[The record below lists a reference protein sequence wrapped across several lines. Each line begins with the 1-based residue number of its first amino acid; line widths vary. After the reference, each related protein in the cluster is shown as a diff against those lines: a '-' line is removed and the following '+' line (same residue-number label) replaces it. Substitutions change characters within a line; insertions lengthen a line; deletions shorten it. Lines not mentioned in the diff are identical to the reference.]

1 MSKYVE
7 VEINLEDFEDECIEM
22 LQDNGYKVFRDNDEI
37 KEYCAEW
44 DISYTEAYDS
54 ILGYLEEMKNKVYY
68 ENVSEDYK
76 KVYEDLD
83 RIVFYEG
90 K

>member
-1 MSKYVE
+1 MSKYVD

-22 LQDNGYKVFRDNDEI
+22 LEGKGYKVFEDNSEI
-37 KEYCAEW
+37 QEYCAEW
-44 DISYTEAYDS
+44 DVNYNQAYDS

-68 ENVSEDYK
+68 ENVSDDYK
-76 KVYEDLD
+76 KAYEDLD

-90 K
+90 E

>member
-22 LQDNGYKVFRDNDEI
+22 LQDNGYKVFRDNEEI
-37 KEYCAEW
+37 KEYCTEW
-44 DISYTEAYDS
+44 DISYNEAYDS
-54 ILGYLEEMKNKVYY
+54 VLGYLEEMKNKVYY
-68 ENVSEDYK
+68 GNASEEYK
-76 KVYEDLD
+76 KIYEDLD

>member
-37 KEYCAEW
+37 LEYCAEL
-44 DISYTEAYDS
+44 DMSYNEAYDS

-68 ENVSEDYK
+68 ENVSDDYK
-76 KVYEDLD
+76 KIYEDLD